1 VILTSSDIVKA
12 HSGEIKVETKKTK
25 ERYSAFNYKKQMRKL
40 LSVLALLTAAMV
52 LTAQTE
58 KTAEQLK
65 KELAAHPQQDTF
77 RVNRLYEC
85 MFNRDFTFEEQNKM
99 AAEGLSIARKTGY
112 RLGEVFA
119 LVNRGFCQ
127 SLLGNKI
134 EGDSL
139 LRFAGSFAKQLGNQ
153 ELIGYFNLRVGQ
165 ILMLNDDTKSLDYL
179 KKAEQAFEKSGSYW
193 LLARCQNSIA
203 SLYQLILSNYPL
215 AMEYSLKTIRSAETA
230 NSPSRL
236 IEGWMGLGS
245 LYALLGDNNNAVV
258 WLKKAETEI
267 NKGNY
272 NNYTYYLLQNSLG
285 EAYRLSEKYLEAI
298 AAYKLAIKSSSPL
311 IVAIIE
317 SNLADTYLRMDSLS
331 LAFQYAFRSLPALK
345 QSGDISN
352 FGWIYEILGRA
363 YLKKAMPDS
372 AIWYAHAGL
381 DSSIKSGTIEYMR
394 DNTKALANAYAFKK
408 DFAKAYT
415 YHLQYINYR
424 DSMLNT
430 EIKNKTALYQY
441 NNDLGKKEVQITQL
455 NLEKKGQKN
464 FLISVFVVLGLIV
477 VSAIGMLRNIR
488 QKRKANKLLQQQKKE
503 IDGKARELSVQK
515 ENLQQSYNN
524 VEQLGEIGRKITS
537 SLSVEKIIST
547 VYDNVNTLME
557 AAVFGIGIYDDTLKR
572 IDFPATHEDG
582 LALPFYSTS
591 ADDKSRFAAIC
602 FREGKEI
609 VMGNLDEEHRLHIQ
623 EVATP
628 HEGKQPVS
636 LIYLPLVIKEKI
648 LGVITVQS
656 FQLNAY
662 SDYHIFMLRA
672 IAIYT
677 AIALENAESFN
688 TLNQTVVR
696 LKATQAQLIQS
707 EKMASLGEL
716 TAGIAHEIQNP
727 LNFVNN
733 FSEVNRE
740 LLVEMKDEMDKGH
753 LDDAKVLANDVIDNE
768 EKIIYHGKRAEAI
781 VKGMLQHSRSN
792 SGVKEPTNI
801 NALADEYLRLAYH
814 GLRAK
819 DKSFNAL
826 MKTDYDESIG
836 NINIIPQDIGRVI
849 LNLITNAFYVV
860 NEKALLAVVTPAA
873 VKYEPTVSVA
883 TKKVA
888 DKVLISV
895 KDNGNGIPQ
904 KIVDKIF
911 QPFFTTKPTGQGT
924 GLGLSLAYDIVKAHG
939 GELKVETKEGE
950 GSEFI
955 ISLPL

>member
-1 VILTSSDIVKA
+1 
-12 HSGEIKVETKKTK
+12 
-25 ERYSAFNYKKQMRKL
+25 MRKL

-77 RVNRLYEC
+77 RMNRLYESA
-85 MFNRDFTFEEQNKM
+85 FAGDLTFEERNEM
-99 AAEGLSIARKTGY
+99 AAEALAIARKTGY
-112 RLGEVFA
+112 RLAEGFA
-119 LVNRGFCQ
+119 LVNQGFYQ
-127 SLLGNKI
+127 LKLGNIKI
-134 EGDSL
+134 GDSI
-139 LRFAGSFAKQLGNQ
+139 LRYAESFAKKLGDP
-153 ELIGYFNLRVGQ
+153 ELIGYVDLKFGEIFNTNG
-165 ILMLNDDTKSLDYL
+165 DSKALDYL

-193 LLARCQNSIA
+193 LLARCQNIIA
-203 SLYQLILSNYPL
+203 YVNQNNLSNYPL
-215 AMEYSLKTIRSAETA
+215 AMEYILKAIHSAETA

-236 IEGWMGLGS
+236 NDGWMGLGN
-245 LYALLGDNNNAVV
+245 LYSLLGDNNNALV
-258 WLKKAETEI
+258 WLKKVEAEI
-267 NKGNY
+267 NKGNR
-272 NNYTYYLLQNSLG
+272 NNETYSLLQISLG
-285 EAYRLSEKYLEAI
+285 EAYRLSGKYPEAI
-298 AAYKLAIKSSSPL
+298 SAYKQAIKFSNPNN
-311 IVAIIE
+311 VAINE

-331 LAFQYAFRSLPALK
+331 LAFQYAFSSLPGLK
-345 QSGDISN
+345 QSGDISS

-372 AIWYAHAGL
+372 AIWYARAGL

-394 DNTKALANAYAFKK
+394 DNAEALANAYAFKK

-415 YHLQYINYR
+415 FHLQYINYR
-424 DSMLNT
+424 DSTLNT
-430 EIKNKTALYQY
+430 EIKNKTALFQY
-441 NNDLGKKEVQITQL
+441 NNDLGRKEVQITQL
-455 NLEKKGQKN
+455 NQEKKGQKN

-488 QKRKANKLLQQQKKE
+488 QKRKANMLLQQQKEE
-503 IDGKARELSVQK
+503 IDGKAQELSVQK

-557 AAVFGIGIYDDTLKR
+557 AAIFGIGIYDDTLKR
-572 IDFPATHEDG
+572 IDFPATYEDG
-582 LALPFYSTS
+582 QALPFYSTS

-609 VMGNLDEEHRLHIQ
+609 VMGNLDEEHKLHIQ

-636 LIYLPLVIKEKI
+636 LIYLPLIVKEKI

-733 FSEVNRE
+733 FSEVNIE
-740 LLVEMKDEMDKGH
+740 LIEEAGEEMDRGNISEAKIIMKDIKE
-753 LDDAKVLANDVIDNE
+753 NE
-768 EKIIYHGKRAEAI
+768 QKINHHGKRAEAI
-781 VKGMLQHSRSN
+781 VKGMLQHSS
-792 SGVKEPTNI
+792 SGSGKTEPTDI
-801 NALADEYLRLAYH
+801 NKLADEYLRLAYH

-819 DKSFNAL
+819 DKLFNAT
-826 MKTDYDESIG
+826 MKTDYDETIG
-836 NINIIPQDIGRVI
+836 NINIVPQDIGRVI
-849 LNLITNAFYVV
+849 LNLIINAFYAV
-860 NEKALLAVVTPAA
+860 NEKNLSAVVTPTA
-873 VKYEPTVSVA
+873 VKYEPTVSIS
-883 TKKVA
+883 TKKINN
-888 DKVLISV
+888 KIEISV
-895 KDNGNGIPQ
+895 ADNGNGIPSLI
-904 KIVDKIF
+904 KDKIF

-924 GLGLSLAYDIVKAHG
+924 GLGLSMSYDIVKAHG
-939 GELKVETKEGE
+939 GELKVNTKEGD
-950 GSEFI
+950 GAEFI
-955 ISLPL
+955 IQLSID